1 MATRKAV
8 SRKKPAKKTA
18 ARRSAAPS
26 KKVVKPIPDG
36 YRSITPYLSIAGAAA
51 AIDFYKRAFGA
62 KERMRMGGPDGKIG
76 HAELVLGD
84 SVVMLADEFAEMGF
98 LSPKSRGG
106 TPVTIH
112 HYVKKVDE
120 MVARAVAAGAT
131 IKRPLKNEF
140 YGDRVCTIEDP
151 FGHIWHLAT
160 HIEELTKAEMKKRGE
175 ALMKAGG

>member
-1 MATRKAV
+1 MATRKKSAP
-8 SRKKPAKKTA
+8 RKKA
-18 ARRSAAPS
+18 
-26 KKVVKPIPDG
+26 VKPIPEG
-36 YRSITPYLSIAGAAA
+36 YRSITPYLSIAGASK
-51 AIDFYKRAFGA
+51 AIDFYKKAFGA

-76 HAELVLGD
+76 HAELQLGD
-84 SVVMLADEFAEMGF
+84 SVVMLADEYPQMDF

-120 MVARAVAAGAT
+120 VVARAVAAGAM
-131 IKRPLKNEF
+131 IQRPLKNEF
-140 YGDRVCTIEDP
+140 YGDRVCTIVDP

-160 HIEELTKAEMKKRGE
+160 HVEDLSKAEMKKRGE

>member
-1 MATRKAV
+1 MATRK
-8 SRKKPAKKTA
+8 KTA
-18 ARRSAAPS
+18 RKSTKAAP
-26 KKVVKPIPDG
+26 KRAAARKPPVKPIPDG
-36 YRSITPYLSIAGAAA
+36 YRSITPYLSIAGASA
-51 AIDFYKRAFGA
+51 AIDFYKKAFGA

-84 SVVMLADEFAEMGF
+84 SVVMLADEYAEMGF
-98 LSPKSRGG
+98 LSPKSHGG

-160 HIEELTKAEMKKRGE
+160 HVEDLSKAEMRKRGE
-175 ALMKAGG
+175 EAMKAGG